1 MTTLK
6 LSEKT
11 NAILSFDGAVFEVYS
26 YYRVHVA
33 QIESIKIN
41 TDRKGQSEIVIESPS
56 ATHTRFFTPVDEQAV
71 PKLNQLIFEIQKAK
85 AGFKF
90 D

>member
-6 LSEKT
+6 LSEKS

-26 YYRVHVA
+26 YYRVHVL

-41 TDRKGQSEIVIESPS
+41 TDRKGQHEILVESPS
-56 ATHTRFFTPVDEQAV
+56 ASHARFLHRSMR
-71 PKLNQLIFEIQKAK
+71 K
-85 AGFKF
+85 
-90 D
+90 